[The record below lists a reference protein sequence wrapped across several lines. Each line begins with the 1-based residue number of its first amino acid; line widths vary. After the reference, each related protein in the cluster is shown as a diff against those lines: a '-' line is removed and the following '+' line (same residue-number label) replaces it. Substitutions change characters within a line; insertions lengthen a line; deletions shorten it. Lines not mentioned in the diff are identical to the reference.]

1 MHAFVFLKRISRWPY
16 VCYTPRKK
24 DPEIE
29 RGRGKNNVPIRGEW
43 LRIFLK
49 KIGLENMNSISNSKE
64 TL

>member
-1 MHAFVFLKRISRWPY
+1 MCAIHLE
-16 VCYTPRKK
+16 KK

-43 LRIFLK
+43 LRIFFK